1 MRGFLLV
8 FTLHLGQEHPA
19 GDKWLSSDKVK
30 HFFMAAFVQSGSFG
44 VLRLV
49 GVERSGS
56 LVGASVVS
64 SGFSIGKEIHDAKS
78 GGTASGKDLVWDVAG
93 IIAASAVLNRTER

>member
-8 FTLHLGQEHPA
+8 FALHLGQEHPA
-19 GDKWLSSDKVK
+19 GDKWFSSDKVK

-44 VLRLV
+44 ALRLA
-49 GVERSGS
+49 GADRSWS
-56 LVGASVVS
+56 LGGAGLIS
-64 SGFSIGKEIHDAKS
+64 SGLSIGKEIRDGRS
-78 GGTASGKDLVWDVAG
+78 GGKASGKDLVWDAAG

>member
-8 FTLHLGQEHPA
+8 FTLHFGQEHRA
-19 GDKWLSSDKVK
+19 GDKWFSSDKVK

-44 VLRLV
+44 GLRLV

-64 SGFSIGKEIHDAKS
+64 SGFSIGR
-78 GGTASGKDLVWDVAG
+78 DVAG